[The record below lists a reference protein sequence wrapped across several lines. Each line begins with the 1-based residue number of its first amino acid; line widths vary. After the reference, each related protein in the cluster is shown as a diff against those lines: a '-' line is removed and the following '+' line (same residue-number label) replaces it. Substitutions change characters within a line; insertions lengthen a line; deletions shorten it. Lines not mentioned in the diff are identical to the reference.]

1 MKGSQAVEEVLRGGG
16 ECGALLRQVDWAKTA
31 LGPVETWP
39 QSLRTTVGIVLA
51 SNYPLY
57 LAWGPRYVQMYND
70 AYRPICGATKHPA
83 ALGQEAA
90 ITWPEVWGPMLAPG
104 WERIQATGEPIRV
117 EDLMMPLVRN
127 GYVEE
132 CYFSYSHS
140 PIRDESGGVGGIF
153 AALTETTER
162 VLNER
167 RLRTL
172 SALGAAALGQ
182 ETPEGT
188 CREAAR
194 VLADNPNDVPLALMY
209 LTDAEGKSARLVAAC
224 GVAPG
229 DRAAPPGIT
238 LETQPAPDTWP
249 LAHVA
254 RTGELLRV
262 EQLPEPLG
270 PLPGGPW
277 PEAATSAL
285 VLPMPRPGHARP
297 LGFLVLGVSPRR
309 ALDDAYLRFLELVA
323 SGVTTAVA
331 TARAREEERRRAEA
345 LAALD
350 RAKTAFFSNVSHE
363 FRTPLTLMLGPVEDG
378 LQDAEE
384 PLGVRQRQRQ
394 ETVHRNGLRLLKLVN
409 TLLDFARIE
418 AGRTRAAFAPTDL
431 GALTADLASAF
442 RSTVERAGLKL
453 VVSCQPVGEPVWV
466 DREQWEKI
474 ILNLLSNAFKFTFT
488 GEIRVACAAR
498 DHGVEVSVTDTGTG
512 IPEAELPR
520 IFERFH
526 RVQGAQGRSYE
537 GSGIG
542 LALVQDLVKLHGGV
556 LSVRSTEGQGSTFT
570 VRLPRG
576 NAHLPAEHLTTA
588 EPPHTTSL
596 PTFVS
601 EAEAWLNAEPPAAF
615 SPTEDASDLRHD
627 AQPPHPVA
635 TVLLVD
641 DNADMRAYVQRMLSG
656 RYTVE
661 TAADGLAAL
670 EAVRT
675 RRPDLVLSDVMMPGM
690 DGFGLLRALRESP
703 ATADI
708 PVILLSARAGEEA
721 TVEGLSAGANDYLV
735 KPFSARELLARVEG
749 NLAVSRVREE
759 QRRIEQSR
767 QALAVVVEQ
776 SPDAIGIAD
785 TEGRVTF
792 LNEAAQRMLGV
803 PGQDAARRT
812 VFLDYFPEEDQ
823 TFIRDTLLPTVAAQG
838 RWEGELQLRN
848 LLTGARIPV
857 HYNVSTL
864 TDTRTG
870 QPVGMV
876 AAGRELSAQKRQ
888 EAEAR
893 RRAEFE
899 QQLIGIVSHDLRN
912 PLSAIQ
918 LGASV
923 LARREELNERSLR
936 SVLRIQ
942 TSAERA
948 VRMTRDLLDFTQVRL
963 GGGLPIHR
971 RPVDLHELTQ
981 QVIEE
986 LRMSHPE
993 RELRVESDG
1002 DAFGEWDPDRIAQML
1017 SNLVGNALQYSP
1029 PGSRVTVR
1037 VHGEA
1042 PRVMLCVHN
1051 EGPPIPDDARERLFR
1066 PLQRARTGGANAG
1079 RSIGLGLFIV
1089 KHIVE
1094 SHGGT
1099 VDMTSREDQGTTFI
1113 AWLPRQ
1119 TPDDA
1124 TPEPSGV
1131 PSPA

>member
-1 MKGSQAVEEVLRGGG
+1 MKRSQAVGEVLRGGG
-16 ECGALLRQVDWAKTA
+16 ECGALLRRVDWAKTA
-31 LGPVETWP
+31 LGPVESWP

-90 ITWPEVWGPMLAPG
+90 VTWPEVWSSMLAPG

-117 EDLMMPLVRN
+117 EDLMMPLDRN

-140 PIRDESGGVGGIF
+140 PILDESGGVGGIF
-153 AALTETTER
+153 AALAETTER

-172 SALGAAALGQ
+172 SALGVAALGQ
-182 ETPEGT
+182 ETPEAT
-188 CREAAR
+188 CRETAR
-194 VLADNPNDVPLALMY
+194 VLEGNPNDVPLALLY
-209 LTDAEGKSARLVAAC
+209 LTSAEEKAARLAATS

-229 DRAAPPGIT
+229 DRAAPSVIP
-238 LETQPAPDTWP
+238 LDDEAAPDTWP
-249 LAHVA
+249 LAHVT
-254 RTGELLRV
+254 RTGARLRL
-262 EQLPEPLG
+262 ERIPAALG
-270 PLPGGPW
+270 PLPAGPW
-277 PEAATSAL
+277 PEATTSVL
-285 VLPMPRPGHARP
+285 VLPMPRPGHPRP
-297 LGFLVLGVSPRR
+297 LGFLVLGISPRR
-309 ALDDAYLRFLELVA
+309 ALDDTYLRFLELVA

-331 TARAREEERRRAEA
+331 TARGREEERRRTEA
-345 LAALD
+345 LAELD

-378 LQDAEE
+378 LQDTEE
-384 PLGVRQRQRQ
+384 PLGPRQRQRQ

-409 TLLDFARIE
+409 TLLDFSRIE

-453 VVSCQPVGEPVWV
+453 VVACPPMPEPVWV
-466 DREQWEKI
+466 DREQWEKV

-488 GEIRVACAAR
+488 GEIRVACAAQ
-498 DHGVEVSVTDTGTG
+498 DDGVEVSVADTGTG

-526 RVQGAQGRSYE
+526 RVQGARGRSYE

-542 LALVQDLVKLHGGV
+542 LALVQELVKLHGGA
-556 LSVRSTEGQGSTFT
+556 LTVRSTEGEGSTFT

-576 NAHLPAEHLTTA
+576 NAHLPAEHLTAA
-588 EPPHTTSL
+588 ESRHTTSL

-601 EAEAWLNAEPPAAF
+601 EAEAWLGAQPPAAF
-615 SPTEDASDLRHD
+615 TATEDTPAIRGEPRPSSHAS
-627 AQPPHPVA
+627 A
-635 TVLLVD
+635 TVLLVE
-641 DNADMRAYVQRMLSG
+641 DNADMRDYVQRLLSG

-661 TAADGLAAL
+661 TAADGRAAL
-670 EAVRT
+670 ASVRA
-675 RRPDLVLSDVMMPGM
+675 RRPDLVLSDVMMPGL
-690 DGFGLLRALRESP
+690 DGFGLLRALRESHF
-703 ATADI
+703 TADI

-721 TVEGLSAGANDYLV
+721 TVEGLEAGANDYLV

-749 NLAVSRVREE
+749 NLALSRVREE
-759 QRRIEQSR
+759 QRRVEQAR

-785 TEGRVTF
+785 TEGRVTY

-803 PGQDAARRT
+803 AGQEAARRT

-823 TFIRDTLLPTVAAQG
+823 AFIRDTLLPAVATRG

-848 LLTGARIPV
+848 LQTGAHLPV
-857 HYNVSTL
+857 FYNVSTL
-864 TDTRTG
+864 TDPRTG

-936 SVLRIQ
+936 AVLRIQ
-942 TSAERA
+942 SSAERA
-948 VRMTRDLLDFTQVRL
+948 VRMTRDLLDFTQVRM
-963 GGGLPIHR
+963 GGGLPVHR
-971 RPVDLHELTQ
+971 RPVDLHELAQ

-986 LRMSHPE
+986 LRLSHPE
-993 RELRVESDG
+993 RELHVKSDG
-1002 DAFGEWDPDRIAQML
+1002 DALGEWDSDRVAQL
-1017 SNLVGNALQYSP
+1017 LGNLVSNALQYSP
-1029 PGSRVTVR
+1029 EDSRVTVR

-1042 PRVMLCVHN
+1042 SRVMLCVHN

-1066 PLQRARTGGANAG
+1066 PLQRAQTGGANAG

-1089 KHIVE
+1089 KHIAE

-1099 VDMTSREDQGTTFI
+1099 VDVSSREGQGTTFI
-1113 AWLPRQ
+1113 AWLPRLPPGQ
-1119 TPDDA
+1119 A
-1124 TPEPSGV
+1124 TASDRR
-1131 PSPA
+1131 

>member
-16 ECGALLRQVDWAKTA
+16 ECGALLRRIDWARTA

-90 ITWPEVWGPMLAPG
+90 LTWPEVWSTFLAPG

-117 EDLMMPLVRN
+117 EDLMMPLDRN

-182 ETPEGT
+182 ETPEAT
-188 CREAAR
+188 CRETAR
-194 VLADNPNDVPLALMY
+194 VLAGNPSDVPLALLY
-209 LTDAEGKSARLVAAC
+209 LTDAAGRAARLVATS
-224 GVAPG
+224 GVTP
-229 DRAAPPGIT
+229 DSRAAPSQIA
-238 LETQPAPDTWP
+238 LEEESAPDTWP

-254 RTGELLRV
+254 RTGEPLRL
-262 EQLPEPLG
+262 ERLPGALG

-277 PEAATSAL
+277 PEATTTVL

-309 ALDDAYLRFLELVA
+309 ALDEAYRRFLELVA
-323 SGVTTAVA
+323 SGVTTAVS
-331 TARAREEERRRAEA
+331 TARAREEERRRTEA
-345 LAALD
+345 LAELD
-350 RAKTAFFSNVSHE
+350 RAKTTFFSNVSHE

-378 LQDAEE
+378 LQDSEE
-384 PLGVRQRQRQ
+384 PLGPSQRQRQ

-409 TLLDFARIE
+409 TLLDFSRIE
-418 AGRTRAAFAPTDL
+418 AGRARAAFAPTDL
-431 GALTADLASAF
+431 GALTSDLASAF
-442 RSTVERAGLKL
+442 RSMVERSGMKL
-453 VVSCQPVGEPVWV
+453 VVSCQPMSEPIWV
-466 DREQWEKI
+466 DRELWEKV
-474 ILNLLSNAFKFTFT
+474 ILNLLSNAFKFTFA
-488 GEIRVACAAR
+488 GEIRVACAAH
-498 DHGVEVSVTDTGTG
+498 DDGVEVSVTDTGTG

-520 IFERFH
+520 VFERFH
-526 RVQGAQGRSYE
+526 RVQGARGRSYE

-542 LALVQDLVKLHGGV
+542 LALVQELVKLHGGS
-556 LSVRSTEGQGSTFT
+556 LTVRSTEGEGSTFT

-576 NAHLPAEHLTTA
+576 NAHLPADHLTT
-588 EPPHTTSL
+588 EGPPHHTSL
-596 PTFVS
+596 PAFVS
-601 EAEAWLNAEPPAAF
+601 EAEAWLGAQQPSA
-615 SPTEDASDLRHD
+615 TEDTSALLDVPRPSQAGAR
-627 AQPPHPVA
+627 
-635 TVLLVD
+635 VLLVD
-641 DNADMRAYVQRMLSG
+641 DNADMRDYVQRLLGG

-661 TAADGLAAL
+661 TAANGHDAL
-670 EAVRT
+670 EQVRA
-675 RRPDLVLSDVMMPGM
+675 RRPDLVLSDVMMPGV

-703 ATADI
+703 STADI

-721 TVEGLSAGANDYLV
+721 TVEGLEAGANDYLV

-749 NLAVSRVREE
+749 NLAVSRAREE
-759 QRRIEQSR
+759 QRQVEQSR

-776 SPDAIGIAD
+776 SSDAIGIAD
-785 TEGRVTF
+785 TEGRVTY
-792 LNEAAQRMLGV
+792 LNEAGQRMMGV
-803 PGQDAARRT
+803 TGMEAVRRT
-812 VFLDYFPEEDQ
+812 ALLDYFPEEEHP
-823 TFIRDTLLPTVAAQG
+823 FIRDTLLRTVAAQG
-838 RWEGELQLRN
+838 RWAGELLVRN
-848 LLTGARIPV
+848 LQTGARVPV
-857 HYNVSTL
+857 LYTVSTL
-864 TDTRTG
+864 THARTG
-870 QPVGMV
+870 QPVGIAVV
-876 AAGRELSAQKRQ
+876 AHELSEQKRQ

-923 LARREELNERSLR
+923 LARREDLNERTLR

-942 TSAERA
+942 ASAERA
-948 VRMTRDLLDFTQVRL
+948 VRMTHDLLDLTQVRL

-981 QVIEE
+981 QVIDE
-986 LRMSHPE
+986 LQMSHSE
-993 RELRVESDG
+993 RRFRVESDG
-1002 DAFGEWDPDRIAQML
+1002 DAAGEWDPDRIAQML
-1017 SNLVGNALQYSP
+1017 GNLVGNALQYSP
-1029 PGSRVTVR
+1029 GDSRVTVR

-1042 PRVMLCVHN
+1042 SRVMLCVHN
-1051 EGPPIPDDARERLFR
+1051 EGPPIPDDAKERLFR
-1066 PLQRARTGGANAG
+1066 PLQRARTGDSNAG

-1099 VDMTSREDQGTTFI
+1099 VDVTSREGQGTTFI
-1113 AWLPRQ
+1113 AWLPRLPPGQ
-1119 TPDDA
+1119 GA
-1124 TPEPSGV
+1124 G
-1131 PSPA
+1131 

>member
-1 MKGSQAVEEVLRGGG
+1 MKRSQAVEDVLRGGG
-16 ECGALLRQVDWAKTA
+16 ECGALLRQVDWAKTT

-57 LAWGPRYVQMYND
+57 LAWGPKYVQMYND

-90 ITWPEVWGPMLAPG
+90 ITWPEVWGAMLAPG

-117 EDLMMPLVRN
+117 EDLMMPLDRN

-182 ETPEGT
+182 ETPEAT
-188 CREAAR
+188 CREMAR
-194 VLADNPNDVPLALMY
+194 VLTANPSDTPLALMY
-209 LTDAEGKSARLVAAC
+209 LTDAAEKTARLVATS

-229 DRAAPPGIT
+229 DRAAPPEIS
-238 LETQPAPDTWP
+238 LEAEAAPDTWP
-249 LAHVA
+249 LVHAA
-254 RTGELLRV
+254 RSGETLRL
-262 EQLPEPLG
+262 EQVPKALG

-277 PEAATSAL
+277 PEATTSVL
-285 VLPMPRPGHARP
+285 VLPMPRPGHAQP
-297 LGFLVLGVSPRR
+297 LGFLVLGISPRR
-309 ALDDAYLRFLELVA
+309 ALDDTYLRFLELVA

-345 LAALD
+345 LTELD

-378 LQDAEE
+378 LQDTEE
-384 PLGVRQRQRQ
+384 PLGSRQRQRQ

-409 TLLDFARIE
+409 TLLDFSRIE
-418 AGRTRAAFAPTDL
+418 AGRTQAAFAPTDL
-431 GALTADLASAF
+431 SALTADLASAF
-442 RSTVERAGLKL
+442 RSTVERAGLRL
-453 VVSCQPVGEPVWV
+453 VVACQPMPEPVWV
-466 DREQWEKI
+466 DREQWEKV
-474 ILNLLSNAFKFTFT
+474 ILNLLSNAFKFTFA
-488 GEIRVACAAR
+488 GEIRVACAAH
-498 DHGVEVSVTDTGTG
+498 DDEVEVSVTDTGTG

-520 IFERFH
+520 IFDRFH
-526 RVQGAQGRSYE
+526 RVQGARGRSYE

-542 LALVQDLVKLHGGV
+542 LALVQELVKLHGGA
-556 LSVRSTEGQGSTFT
+556 LTARSTEGQGSTFT
-570 VRLPRG
+570 VRLRRG
-576 NAHLPAEHLTTA
+576 NAHLPADHLTTA
-588 EPPHTTSL
+588 EPRHTTSL

-601 EAEAWLNAEPPAAF
+601 EVEAWLSGQPPAAF
-615 SPTEDASDLRHD
+615 SVAEDTPVIHD
-627 AQPPHPVA
+627 APWPSHPSA

-641 DNADMRAYVQRMLSG
+641 DNADMRDYVQRLLSG
-656 RYTVE
+656 HYTVE
-661 TAADGLAAL
+661 TAADGRAAL
-670 EAVRT
+670 EAVRA
-675 RRPDLVLSDVMMPGM
+675 RRPDLVLSDVMMPGL

-703 ATADI
+703 VTADI

-721 TVEGLSAGANDYLV
+721 TVEGLGAGANDYLV

-749 NLAVSRVREE
+749 NLAVSRVRAE
-759 QRRIEQSR
+759 QRQVEQAR

-803 PGQDAARRT
+803 PGQEAARRT

-823 TFIRDTLLPTVAAQG
+823 AFIRDTLLPTVATQG

-848 LLTGARIPV
+848 LQTGECIPV

-870 QPVGMV
+870 QPVGMA

-923 LARREELNERSLR
+923 LARREDLNERSLR

-942 TSAERA
+942 ASAERA

-963 GGGLPIHR
+963 GGGLPLHR
-971 RPVDLHELTQ
+971 RPVDLHELAQ

-986 LRMSHPE
+986 LRISNPE
-993 RELRVESDG
+993 RELRVDLDG
-1002 DAFGEWDPDRIAQML
+1002 DAFGEWDPDRVAQML
-1017 SNLVGNALQYSP
+1017 SNLVGNAIQYSP
-1029 PGSRVTVR
+1029 ADSRVTVR
-1037 VHGEA
+1037 VHGDA
-1042 PRVMLCVHN
+1042 PRVLLCVHN
-1051 EGPPIPDDARERLFR
+1051 EGPPIPGDAKERLFR
-1066 PLQRARTGGANAG
+1066 PLQRARTSGANAG

-1099 VDMTSREDQGTTFI
+1099 IDVTSREGEGTTFI
-1113 AWLPRQ
+1113 AWLPRL
-1119 TPDDA
+1119 
-1124 TPEPSGV
+1124 PSG
-1131 PSPA
+1131 PPRS

>member
-1 MKGSQAVEEVLRGGG
+1 MRDSNAVEEVLRGGG
-16 ECGALLRQVDWAKTA
+16 ECGALLRRVDWAKTA

-90 ITWPEVWGPMLAPG
+90 VTWPEVWDTVLAPG
-104 WERIQATGEPIRV
+104 WERIQATGAPIRV
-117 EDLMMPLVRN
+117 EDLMMPLERN

-153 AALTETTER
+153 AALMETTGR

-182 ETPEGT
+182 ETPEAT

-194 VLADNPNDVPLALMY
+194 VLAANPNDVPLALLY
-209 LTDAEGKSARLVAAC
+209 LTDAAGKAARLVSQS
-224 GVAPG
+224 GVPLG
-229 DRAAPPGIT
+229 SRAAPPEVSLDDEAAG
-238 LETQPAPDTWP
+238 DTWP
-249 LAHVA
+249 LARVA
-254 RTGELLRV
+254 RTGEPLR
-262 EQLPEPLG
+262 LEPVPGALG
-270 PLPGGPW
+270 PLPSGPW
-277 PEAATSAL
+277 PEATSSVL

-297 LGFLVLGVSPRR
+297 LGFLVLGISPRR
-309 ALDDAYLRFLELVA
+309 ALDDSYRRFLELVA
-323 SGVTTAVA
+323 SGVTTAAA
-331 TARAREEERRRAEA
+331 TARARQEERRRAEA
-345 LAALD
+345 LAELD

-378 LQDAEE
+378 LQDPDE
-384 PLGVRQRQRQ
+384 PLGPRQRQRQ
-394 ETVHRNGLRLLKLVN
+394 VTVHRNGLRLLKLVN
-409 TLLDFARIE
+409 TLLDFSRIE
-418 AGRTRAAFAPTDL
+418 AGRTRATFAPTDL

-453 VVSCQPVGEPVWV
+453 VVSCQPMPEPTWV
-466 DREQWEKI
+466 DRELWEKV

-488 GEIRVACAAR
+488 GEIRVACAAH
-498 DHGVEVSVTDTGTG
+498 DDGVEVAVTDTGTG

-526 RVQGAQGRSYE
+526 RVQGARGRSYE

-542 LALVQDLVKLHGGV
+542 LALVQELVKLHGGS
-556 LSVRSTEGQGSTFT
+556 LSARSVEGQGSTFT

-576 NAHLPAEHLTTA
+576 HAHLPAEHLAPGATQHA
-588 EPPHTTSL
+588 TSL
-596 PTFVS
+596 PAFVS
-601 EAEAWLNAEPPAAF
+601 EAESWLGAGDTQVLHGDVPPSAA
-615 SPTEDASDLRHD
+615 S
-627 AQPPHPVA
+627 A
-635 TVLLVD
+635 TVLLVE
-641 DNADMRAYVQRMLSG
+641 DNADMRDYVQRLLSG

-661 TAADGLAAL
+661 TAANGHAAL
-670 EAVRT
+670 EAVRA
-675 RRPDLVLSDVMMPGM
+675 RRPDLVLSDVMMPGL
-690 DGFGLLRALRESP
+690 DGFGLLRALRASP
-703 ATADI
+703 LTSDI
-708 PVILLSARAGEEA
+708 PLILLSARAGEEA
-721 TVEGLSAGANDYLV
+721 TIEGLEAGANDYLV

-749 NLAVSRVREE
+749 NLALARAREE
-759 QRRIEQSR
+759 QRQVEQAR

-776 SPDAIGIAD
+776 SAEAIGIAD
-785 TEGRVTF
+785 PEGRVTY

-803 PGQDAARRT
+803 PGLEAARRT
-812 VFLDYFPEEDQ
+812 VFLDYFPAEDQ
-823 TFIRDTLLPTVAAQG
+823 AFIRDTVLPTVAAQG

-848 LLTGARIPV
+848 LHTGVHIPV
-857 HYNVSTL
+857 LYNVATL

-876 AAGRELSAQKRQ
+876 AAGRELSEQKRQ

-923 LARREELNERSLR
+923 LARREELSERSLR

-942 TSAERA
+942 ASAERA
-948 VRMTRDLLDFTQVRL
+948 VRMTRDLLDFTQVRM
-963 GGGLPIHR
+963 GGGLPVHR
-971 RPVDLHELTQ
+971 RPVDLHDLAQ
-981 QVIEE
+981 QVLEE
-986 LRMSHPE
+986 LRISHPE
-993 RELRVESDG
+993 REFRVESDG
-1002 DAFGEWDPDRIAQML
+1002 DAQGEWDPDRIAQML
-1017 SNLVGNALQYSP
+1017 GNLVGNALQYSP
-1029 PGSRVTVR
+1029 PDSRVTVR
-1037 VHGEA
+1037 VHGEDA
-1042 PRVMLCVHN
+1042 RVLLCVHN
-1051 EGPPIPDDARERLFR
+1051 EGPPIPAEARKRLFR
-1066 PLQRARTGGANAG
+1066 PLQRARTDGANAG

-1099 VDMTSREDQGTTFI
+1099 IEVTSREGEGTTFI
-1113 AWLPRQ
+1113 AWLPRRS
-1119 TPDDA
+1119 TP
-1124 TPEPSGV
+1124 
-1131 PSPA
+1131 PAEAR